1 MQVSAFNSARERF
14 RELDTE
20 ALINL
25 WSRDGRESWAE
36 ELLKW
41 ELLSRGISKEDLEAY
56 AFRRR
61 EVAQLEKSLQDKED
75 MGSTMA
81 PGILFVGTV
90 LSIAANIGIGETAAI
105 IAAIT
110 SGIAYEFVM
119 IRYLIHLLS
128 INRNPI
134 NFSTLIAIRKIVLI
148 GGLIG
153 FGIHLLAR

>member
-1 MQVSAFNSARERF
+1 MSAFNSARERF

-25 WSRDGRESWAE
+25 WSRDGRESWAK

-61 EVAQLEKSLQDKED
+61 EVAQLEKSLQDKEE

-90 LSIAANIGIGETAAI
+90 LSIAANIGIGEAAAI
-105 IAAIT
+105 LVAIA
-110 SGIAYEFVM
+110 SGIAFEFVM

-128 INRNPI
+128 RDKNPI
-134 NFSTLIAIRKIVLI
+134 NLNTLSAIRKIVLV
-148 GGLIG
+148 GGFIG
-153 FGIHLLAR
+153 FGIHLLFR